1 VLEKL
6 RESQLSNPRPVFVAY
21 RYPEFDSLIQKS
33 GWLEKT
39 AGTEQW
45 AVYKDRVIARDREIG

>member
-1 VLEKL
+1 
-6 RESQLSNPRPVFVAY
+6 VFVAY